1 MKKKLAIAFLTVM
14 MVVSAQGAV
23 VLAGTEAEAQG
34 ADSLRNQNTEADQ
47 VVSEK
52 IDDAVRVIQK
62 EQPQLPVGSEYG
74 IYEYDLGDNCT
85 LQVELQDRAEDK
97 EPPMVVRP
105 MAASGSANVWKD
117 YGNRYFTAK
126 ATIEYAGVKITLIL
140 ENHYT
145 LSANGIDERYGKAT
159 CEGKNERIIV
169 TKDTPIISKATAK
182 SVNSTVAVYCNFTCH
197 TSIAPT
203 EKYKMNTTVKYL
215 SHDKAGKRLQVQQ
228 AWNLTKVS

>member
-34 ADSLRNQNTEADQ
+34 ADSLGNQNTEADQ

-97 EPPMVVRP
+97 EPPMAVRP

-126 ATIEYAGVKITLIL
+126 ATVKYGAASVTFSL

-145 LSANGIDERYGKAT
+145 LSSNGIDERYGTADFNT
-159 CEGKNERIIV
+159 VVGIIV
-169 TKDTPIISKATAK
+169 SKGTPVISKSAAK
-182 SVNSTVAVYCNFTCH
+182 SVGSSASIYCNFSCKDAI
-197 TSIAPT
+197 SSAQ
-203 EKYKMNTTVKYL
+203 KYKLNTTVKYL